1 MKLSTRAKA
10 CFGLGAFGKDIF
22 SVVVMS
28 YIMIF
33 YTDVFG
39 LSASLAGLVLLITRL
54 VDALSNPV
62 LGAIMDRTQ
71 SRWGRFRPYLL
82 IVPIPFAIFTVLM
95 FWYPELSPMMKF
107 IYALITFNIA
117 GLCFTCIDVAI
128 WGLMPNLTRDG
139 KERSQLISLSRAF
152 SNVAGMVFAPL
163 VIPLVLLL
171 GQGQDETGYAYLG
184 VIIGSLSILFCW
196 ILFFNSRE
204 IPAELP
210 VRNTAF
216 TSLLKKLLRNRAVLC
231 VILAMM
237 TFGMSVGL
245 QNAMGI
251 YYLKYYLYLPE
262 MVPLYILISYSCKV
276 LGALIAPRVVVWF
289 GNAPCARLTFLI
301 MGILST
307 VMLFAPVSYPI
318 IYFVL
323 AAGFSIGIGILLV
336 SITGMMADTSDRIEQ
351 ISGQRNDGML
361 FSFNALS
368 MQTGFALSAAAAGV
382 ILQMS
387 GYVPNQVLQ
396 STVTLNAIN
405 AVRCLAPALFC
416 FLVILA
422 FRLWPTNNSHQDEII
437 NLTSSYSGKDGV
449 SHD

>member
-1 MKLSTRAKA
+1 MKLSIREKA

-62 LGAIMDRTQ
+62 LGAIMDRTT

-82 IVPIPFAIFTVLM
+82 IVPVPFAIFTVLM

-139 KERSQLISLSRAF
+139 QERSQLISLSRAF

-171 GQGQDETGYAYLG
+171 GQGEEASGYAYLG
-184 VIIGSLSILFCW
+184 IIVGSLSILFCW

-204 IPAELP
+204 IPAEIRP
-210 VRNTAF
+210 RNTQFFA
-216 TSLLKKLLRNRAVLC
+216 LLKGLLRNRAVLC
-231 VILAMM
+231 VILAMT

-262 MVPLYILISYSCKV
+262 MVPVYILISYSFKV
-276 LGALIAPRVVVWF
+276 LGALIAPRVVIWF
-289 GNAPCARLTFLI
+289 GNASCARMTFLI
-301 MGILST
+301 MGFISS
-307 VMLFAPVSYPI
+307 VMLFSPVNYPLA
-318 IYFVL
+318 YFAL

-336 SITGMMADTSDRIEQ
+336 SITGMMAEASDKIEQ
-351 ISGQRNDGML
+351 ASGQRNDGML

-368 MQTGFALSAAAAGV
+368 MQTGFALSAAIAGF
-382 ILQMS
+382 ILELS
-387 GYVPNQVLQ
+387 GYVPNQVQQ
-396 STVTLNAIN
+396 SATTLNAIN
-405 AVRCLAPALFC
+405 AIRCLGPAFFC
-416 FLVILA
+416 FLVLIA
-422 FRLWPTNNSHQDEII
+422 FRLWSSPRPSHNKKTD
-437 NLTSSYSGKDGV
+437 LSSPCRTKNGV